1 MFPECLK
8 IHGACYVSLFQYG
21 YVLRKIYSLLPF
33 ILDKLIVSGE
43 ERKNSIRIFFI
54 QYTVFRFIDKSA
66 VFKSTNFYIG

>member
-1 MFPECLK
+1 M
-8 IHGACYVSLFQYG
+8 SLFQYG

-54 QYTVFRFIDKSA
+54 QYTVFRFIENSPTFSFFLIHYTIMTGKNDPLLRL
-66 VFKSTNFYIG
+66 